1 MTKLLVRKDF
11 MVYIVELTRKSLV
24 SRTCSEEELIISLP
38 NKLRRWLR
46 VFGLQSLEYIRGIKP
61 DVVVATNPPREATK
75 SSMKDGMLSV
85 AIKSPS

>member
-1 MTKLLVRKDF
+1 MTKLLVRKEF

-24 SRTCSEEELIISLP
+24 SRTCSEELIISLP

-46 VFGLQSLEYIRGIKP
+46 VFGLQSLKYIRGIKP

-85 AIKSPS
+85 AIMSPS